1 MIQIKDRH
9 ILIIPKWYPNHN
21 DLQNG
26 IFVKKHASSIS
37 LYNKVSVLYICSSN
51 KIQDNFKI
59 EENNNNFHEVII
71 YFKKKNK
78 LQNILNYWKAFKIG
92 LKYINK
98 IDIILPTVITRSL
111 LLAYYIKRKQN
122 VPFLLIEHWTG
133 YINGDYLKFSYLKRK
148 LIQFLLSKSEG
159 IICVSNSLKTWIQ
172 QHIKH
177 NNYYIVPNVFDRTI
191 DLKNVISNK
200 SDKVIILSVADL
212 DEKYKNITSCI
223 DAIYELSKHRSDFEY
238 HIIGGG
244 IDELMLKQ
252 HSKKLNLYNR
262 VVFFH
267 GRQDNNYV
275 LDYLPNANF
284 VLINSYYETFS
295 VLTIEA
301 LSNGKPVLSTK
312 CGGPEELID
321 DNSGKLFDL
330 GNQELLISSI
340 DWMLN
345 NFNSFDPNKIKNSV
359 IDKYSLET
367 IGNMFNDIFNKTLN
381 NLSDNQ

>member
-1 MIQIKDRH
+1 MIKIKDKH

-37 LYNKVSVLYICSSN
+37 LYNKVSVLYICSSS

-59 EENNNNFHEVII
+59 EENNNDFHEVII

-92 LKYINK
+92 LKYIDK
-98 IDIILPTVITRSL
+98 IDIILPTVITRPL

-122 VPFLLIEHWTG
+122 VPFMFIEHWTG
-133 YINGDYLKFSYLKRK
+133 YVNGDYLKFSFFKRK
-148 LIQFLLSKSEG
+148 LIQFLLNKSEA
-159 IICVSNSLKTWIQ
+159 IICVSNSLKIWMQ

-177 NNYYIVPNVFDRTI
+177 KSYYIVPNVFDKTI
-191 DLKNVISNK
+191 NLEDVSLNESN
-200 SDKVIILSVADL
+200 KVIILSVADL

-244 IDELMLKQ
+244 ADELMLKQ
-252 HSKKLNLYNR
+252 HSKKLNLYNS

-295 VLTIEA
+295 VITIEA
-301 LSNGKPVLSTK
+301 LSFGKPVLSTK

-321 DNSGKLFDL
+321 NNSGKLIDL
-330 GNQELLISSI
+330 NNQNLLIDSVK
-340 DWMLN
+340 WMLN
-345 NFNSFDPNKIKNSV
+345 NYNSFDSNKIRNSV
-359 IDKYSLET
+359 HNKYSPEI
-367 IGNMFNDIFNKTLN
+367 IGNMFNDIFNKTFDDL
-381 NLSDNQ
+381 LSNK